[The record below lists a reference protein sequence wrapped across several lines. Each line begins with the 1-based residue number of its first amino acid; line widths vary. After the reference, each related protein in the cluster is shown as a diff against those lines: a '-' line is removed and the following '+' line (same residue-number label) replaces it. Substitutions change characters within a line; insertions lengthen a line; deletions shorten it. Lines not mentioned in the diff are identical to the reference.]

1 MEFTTNAETVGT
13 SGQGYVFDKTRA
25 EIEAV
30 FGKPTYDEQVEE
42 FSGDGKVTVEWAINF
57 ADGTVATIYDWKR
70 YELGT
75 PAMDERIDWNVGG
88 NSPRALALVAE
99 MLDTTPRTGHDI
111 LVRAGL
117 A

>member
-1 MEFTTNAETVGT
+1 MKFEHDATFGG
-13 SGQGYVFDKTRA
+13 SGQGYIFNVTRA

-30 FGKPTYDEQVEE
+30 FGKPTFDEAVEP
-42 FSGDGKVTVEWAINF
+42 FSGDGKVTVEWSLRF
-57 ADGTVATIYDWKR
+57 EDGTYATIYDWKR

-75 PAMDERIDWNVGG
+75 PAMDERIDWNIGG
-88 NSPRALALVAE
+88 DSRRSLQIVAE
-99 MLDTTPRTGHDI
+99 MLGVEPKTSHDI